1 MARVV
6 LTVNGVQHS
15 VEADGDTPL
24 LWVLRDLLGL
34 TGTKYGCGIGLC
46 GACSVLENG
55 DLVRACRVPLSRAA
69 GGRFTTVEGL
79 PPLET
84 DAVRQAWLDEDV
96 AQCGYCQPGM
106 IVAAHALLARSSAP
120 TDEEIDAAFGG
131 MVCRC
136 GSYGRIRRAVHRAAR
151 AGGDR

>member
-1 MARVV
+1 MIRATLV
-6 LTVNGVQHS
+6 VNGTEHT

-46 GACSVLENG
+46 GACSVLEDG
-55 DLVRACRVPLSRAA
+55 EIVRACRIPLSRAA
-69 GGRFTTVEGL
+69 GGRFTTLEGL
-79 PPLET
+79 PPLEG
-84 DAVRQAWLDEDV
+84 DAVRRAWLEEDA

-106 IVAAHALLARSSAP
+106 IMTAHALLARVSAP
-120 TDEEIDAAFGG
+120 TDEEIDEAFGG

-136 GSYGRIRRAVHRAAR
+136 GSYSRVRRAIHRAAR
-151 AGGDR
+151 GGGEE

>member
-1 MARVV
+1 MIRTT
-6 LTVNGVQHS
+6 LTVNGEAHT

-46 GACSVLENG
+46 GACSVLEDG
-55 DLVRACRVPLSRAA
+55 AIVRACRIPLSGAA
-69 GGRFTTVEGL
+69 GGRFTTLEGL
-79 PPLET
+79 PALEG
-84 DAVRQAWLDEDV
+84 DAIRQAWLEEDA

-106 IVAAHALLARSSAP
+106 IMAAHALLSRVPAP
-120 TDEEIDAAFGG
+120 TDDDIDEAFGG

-136 GSYGRIRRAVHRAAR
+136 GSYSRVRRAVHRAAR
-151 AGGDR
+151 AGGDG